1 MYSLT
6 LIASILISFILFKL
20 LLLFNKI
27 FPLLLKSF
35 YNQNKNIIILIHI
48 LINNNNIQ
56 KKINDINILTIRLK
70 KYIVYNLNSFK
81 YFLHF

>member
-6 LIASILISFILFKL
+6 LIASIFISFIHFKL

-27 FPLLLKSF
+27 FTLLLKLF

-48 LINNNNIQ
+48 LINNNNIE
-56 KKINDINILTIRLK
+56 KKINDINILTITLI
-70 KYIVYNLNSFK
+70 KYIVCNLNSFI